1 MPGWRVGAGQANPA
15 TPMASLITLNP
26 SGSRRNA
33 MYRTATGE
41 EIFVIDGHTHFWDG
55 SPANQKNIHG
65 KQFIECFYAYHSNLS
80 PPSEKWEKEKF
91 EKYDAKTMFED
102 LFVTGYDDM
111 AILQPTYLTD
121 FYKNGFNTTERNSA
135 MKKSHPDRFILNGAF
150 DPRDGNKGLEDLH
163 ALSEKHKLKGVKL
176 YTAEWRGES
185 KGYKLSDKAS
195 YKYLEAAQKLGIKN
209 IHVHKGPT
217 IIPLNRDAFDVA
229 DVDDVATSFQD
240 LNFIVEHCGLPRL
253 DDFCWIA
260 TQETNV
266 YAGLAVALPFIHTRP
281 GYFAHVISEL
291 LFWVGPDKILYGSDY
306 GIWTP
311 KWLIDKFMAFEIPA
325 DVTKETGSVLSMET
339 KTKILG
345 LNAARLYGIDVE
357 AQKNKIKAGGG
368 YAHLPEA
375 VHAPR

>member
-1 MPGWRVGAGQANPA
+1 
-15 TPMASLITLNP
+15 
-26 SGSRRNA
+26 
-33 MYRTATGE
+33 MYKTTKGE

-65 KQFIECFYAYHSNLS
+65 KQFIDCFYAYHSNLS
-80 PPSEKWEKEKF
+80 PPEERWEKSKF
-91 EKYDAKTMFED
+91 EKYDAQTMYND

-121 FYKNGFNTTERNSA
+121 FYKKGFNTTERNYA
-135 MKKSHPDRFILNGAF
+135 LKKSHPDRFILNGAF
-150 DPRDGNKGLEDLH
+150 DPRDGTKGMEHLH
-163 ALSEKHKLKGVKL
+163 EVSEKYKVKGVKL
-176 YTAEWRGES
+176 YTAEWKGAS
-185 KGYKLSDKAS
+185 KGYKLTDKAS
-195 YKYLEAAQKLGIKN
+195 YKFLEAAQKLGIKN

-217 IIPLNRDAFDVA
+217 IIPLNKDAFDVG
-229 DVDDVATSFQD
+229 DIDDVATAFQD

-311 KWLIDKFMAFEIPA
+311 KWIIDKFMAFEIPA
-325 DVTKETGSVLSMET
+325 DITKETGSVLTMET
-339 KTKILG
+339 KKKILG
-345 LNAARLYGIDVE
+345 LNAARIYNIDIE
-357 AQKNKIKAGGG
+357 SQKKKIGAGGG
-368 YAHLPEA
+368 YAHLQAAAEPA
-375 VHAPR
+375 R